1 MRTPATPFPLEELA
15 RRIGAELRGRAA
27 PISGVAPLESA
38 GPSQIAFYSNPRYR
52 KDLQTTSAG
61 AVIVCE
67 DDVAHVPASA
77 ARLVSPQ
84 PYVAFAKAS
93 ALFHSG
99 LVVEPGIQRG
109 ALVDET
115 AEVHPTAAISPGA
128 YVGPGAR
135 IGARTTLHAGAH
147 VLDCA
152 RVGEECVLWPGAV
165 VREHCTL
172 GDRVILQPNA
182 VVGSDGFGF
191 AFDLAGDGNGP
202 MHRKVP
208 QAGIVRVEDD
218 VEVGACSCIDRATLG
233 ETVIGRGTKIDNL
246 VQVGHNVR
254 VGPLCL
260 LVAQCGISGSTE
272 LGQGV
277 VLAGQVGVV
286 GHLRIGD
293 GARVGAQAG
302 VAHDVAD
309 GETVTGY
316 PAIAHR
322 DWLRMSA
329 ALPRVPELL
338 REVRR
343 LQQRVEQLE
352 KERE

>member
-1 MRTPATPFPLEELA
+1 MSASVKGRRRPPSRRRQTVNRRRRRRRSRRGATVRTPFPLEELA
-15 RRIGAELRGRAA
+15 TRIGAELRGRAA
-27 PISGVAPLESA
+27 PISGVAPLGSA

-67 DDVAHVPASA
+67 DDVAHVPASS

-99 LVVEPGIQRG
+99 LVVEPGIQKG

-115 AEVHPTAAISPGA
+115 AEVHPTAAIAPGA

-152 RVGEECVLWPGAV
+152 RVGEECVLSPGTV
-165 VREHCTL
+165 VREHCML
-172 GDRVILQPNA
+172 
-182 VVGSDGFGF
+182 
-191 AFDLAGDGNGP
+191 
-202 MHRKVP
+202 
-208 QAGIVRVEDD
+208 
-218 VEVGACSCIDRATLG
+218 
-233 ETVIGRGTKIDNL
+233 
-246 VQVGHNVR
+246 
-254 VGPLCL
+254 
-260 LVAQCGISGSTE
+260 
-272 LGQGV
+272 
-277 VLAGQVGVV
+277 
-286 GHLRIGD
+286 
-293 GARVGAQAG
+293 GARAGAQAG

-322 DWLRMSA
+322 EWLRMSA
-329 ALPRVPELL
+329 ALPRVPDLL
-338 REVRR
+338 REVRK